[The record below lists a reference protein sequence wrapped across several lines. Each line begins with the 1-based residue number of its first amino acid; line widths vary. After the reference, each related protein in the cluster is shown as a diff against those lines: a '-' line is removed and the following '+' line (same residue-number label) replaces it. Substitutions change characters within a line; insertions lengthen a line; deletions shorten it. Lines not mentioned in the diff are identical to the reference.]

1 MSKKRT
7 PNPNSDADNWGT
19 ILNEHLLQTK
29 NPLNG
34 AFNFWTS
41 STRPNNLSADDEGRT
56 GINTDTGLLEEWDG
70 SIWKP
75 LTINSGIN
83 VWANAASRPN
93 GLSQNDAGRKGINSE
108 TGLVE
113 EWDGLKWKTIT
124 IESGTNVWSTATRPI
139 NLGLDDIGRKGIN
152 TDSGLIEQWNGT
164 VWIELTHNTNV
175 ASGNFIIF
183 NQFAQ
188 RPTNLTPADAGK
200 LYFYSQ
206 TGNFH
211 QWTGTVWNIL
221 TNTSIN
227 VKDYGAVGNGV
238 SDDTVA
244 IQAAINANSG
254 ANTKPIHFPIGTYLI
269 SNTILVY
276 SGTRLIGE
284 ENYVVLKTLQT
295 SGVMIEMKMLSG
307 ACNGVSIQNFVFYAI
322 TAGNLVTAIKSSI
335 SGGLLLGAYF
345 YNINFQTHK
354 GFDFDKAYCQ
364 ANWLEKITANG
375 ALEQFIYFNGNWNF
389 FKDFDRESGTT
400 ANVNTTIPFIH
411 LYKRPLTPQ
420 GNQEFNYQNVFEN
433 MLLEGN
439 ASPGSVG
446 KPLLSFDYCEDI
458 EINTV
463 HDELYTPGNFSHVF
477 LALVD
482 CKRIKVKGSYRAAK
496 HTLVRS
502 HIEIDEILLQ
512 TYVPSSGGTAYTTL
526 SDLFIKD
533 TSSTVQ
539 INNLGYRSKNSNLY
553 SMRNIREGFIIKQSN
568 NDTQRLLNTT
578 GDLIHTA
585 NNNFSEATNL
595 LLNPSF
601 EIGKYGWWTS
611 NNGFTPTYIP
621 STLTTGLMANF
632 VTPITNSSFLGQDV
646 YISNDMI
653 GNVFTI
659 SAWVKPNPGNPT
671 AGGYVTLM
679 VYGCGVTLEYSS
691 AVEGGENAEWS
702 LLIQTFKILNT
713 NAYTGVAGFPVSA
726 NYIRVGI
733 RAVGIKEFQVDNV
746 TLNIGSDAISSSN
759 NFKSINV
766 AGTNISSGIAAPT
779 SGTWKQGDIVSNSA
793 AASGAYAGWICVAAG
808 TPGTWKTF
816 GLIS

>member
-1 MSKKRT
+1 VSKKRI

-19 ILNEHLLQTK
+19 ILNEHLAQTK
-29 NPLNG
+29 NPVNG

-41 STRPNNLSADDEGRT
+41 STRPAGLSADDEGRS
-56 GINTDTGLLEEWDG
+56 GINTD
-70 SIWKP
+70 
-75 LTINSGIN
+75 
-83 VWANAASRPN
+83 
-93 GLSQNDAGRKGINSE
+93 

-113 EWDGLKWKTIT
+113 EWDGSKWITIT
-124 IESGTNVWSTATRPI
+124 LESGTNVWTTATRPF

-152 TDSGLIEQWNGT
+152 TDTGLIEQWNGT
-164 VWIELTHNTNV
+164 AWVDLTHNTTV

-183 NQFAQ
+183 NQFGQ
-188 RPTNLTPADAGK
+188 RPSNLTPADAGK

-211 QWTGTVWNIL
+211 QWSGTVWNIL
-221 TNTSIN
+221 INTSIN

-238 SDDTVA
+238 SDDTIA

-254 ANTKPIHFPIGTYLI
+254 ANTKAINFPVGIYLV

-276 SGTRLIGE
+276 SSTRLLGE
-284 ENYVVLKTLQT
+284 GRLTVLKTLQI
-295 SGVMIEMKMLSG
+295 SGIMIEMKMLNN
-307 ACNGVSIQNFVFYAI
+307 ACNGVSIQNFIFLASI
-322 TAGNLVTAIKSSI
+322 SGNLVTAIKSSI

-364 ANWLEKITANG
+364 ANWFEQITANG

-433 MLLEGN
+433 ILLEGN

-477 LALVD
+477 LALID

-512 TYVPSSGGTAYTTL
+512 TYVPSSGGTAYTAL

-539 INNLGYRSKNSNLY
+539 INNLGYRSKNGNLH
-553 SMRNIREGFIIKQSN
+553 SMRNVREGFIIKQSQ
-568 NDTQRLLNTT
+568 NDSQRLLNST
-578 GDLIHTA
+578 GDLIHTS
-585 NNNFSEATNL
+585 NTNFSDATNL

-601 EIGKYGWWTS
+601 EIGKYGWGTS
-611 NNGFTPTYIP
+611 NNGFIATYIP
-621 STLTTGLMANF
+621 STLANGLMANF
-632 VTPITNSSFLGQDV
+632 ITAAATNSCWLGQDV

-653 GNVFTI
+653 GNVLTL
-659 SAWVKPNPGNPT
+659 SAWVKPNPGNV
-671 AGGYVTLM
+671 ASVGYVTLM
-679 VYGCGVTLEYSS
+679 VYGCGVTFEYPSS
-691 AVEGGENAEWS
+691 VDGGENAEWT
-702 LLIQTFKILNT
+702 LLTQTFKILNT
-713 NAYTGVAGFPVSA
+713 NPYTGTAGFPVAA
-726 NYIRVGI
+726 NYVRVGL
-733 RAVGIKEFQVDNV
+733 RAVGIKEFQVDHV
-746 TLNIGSDAISSSN
+746 SLNMGNDAVSSSN
-759 NFKSINV
+759 NFRSINV
-766 AGTNISSGIAAPT
+766 SGTNISSGIAAPT
-779 SGTWKQGDIVSNSA
+779 LGTWKQGDIVSNSA
-793 AASGAYAGWICVAAG
+793 ATSGGYAGWICVAAG